1 MSLPLILKWILIFTR
16 QWKQVGK
23 LFLSLPRCSSYY
35 ARFVWFK
42 CVFFCFLATI
52 QIIIGSLT
60 AAFSILVL
68 ILPKE
73 QGSSAAIILSFSGII
88 GIAVGPI
95 MCCGGYA
102 GLSSYKDSQS
112 RSKNGC
118 HMACS
123 ILACLASGVGI
134 GFFSAA
140 VV

>member
-1 MSLPLILKWILIFTR
+1 M
-16 QWKQVGK
+16 
-23 LFLSLPRCSSYY
+23 
-35 ARFVWFK
+35 
-42 CVFFCFLATI
+42 
-52 QIIIGSLT
+52 
-60 AAFSILVL
+60 LVL
-68 ILPKE
+68 VLLKE
-73 QGSSAAIILSFSGII
+73 LGSSAAIILYLSGII
-88 GIAVGPI
+88 GMAVGPI

>member
-1 MSLPLILKWILIFTR
+1 MSLTLILKWILIFMR

-23 LFLSLPRCSSYY
+23 LFLSLPRYSSYY

-60 AAFSILVL
+60 AAFSMLVF
-68 ILPKE
+68 ILPTE
-73 QGSSAAIILSFSGII
+73 LGILYLSGII
-88 GIAVGPI
+88 GMAVGPI

>member
-1 MSLPLILKWILIFTR
+1 MSLTLILKWILIFMR

-23 LFLSLPRCSSYY
+23 LFLSLPRYSSYY

-60 AAFSILVL
+60 AAFSMLVF
-68 ILPKE
+68 ILPTE
-73 QGSSAAIILSFSGII
+73 LGILYLSGII
-88 GIAVGPI
+88 GMAVGPI

-140 VV
+140 VL

>member
-1 MSLPLILKWILIFTR
+1 MSLTLILKWILIFMR

-23 LFLSLPRCSSYY
+23 LFLSLPRYSSYY

-42 CVFFCFLATI
+42 CVFFWFLATI

-60 AAFSILVL
+60 AAFSMLVF
-68 ILPKE
+68 ILPTE
-73 QGSSAAIILSFSGII
+73 LGILYLSGII
-88 GIAVGPI
+88 GMAVGPI

>member
-1 MSLPLILKWILIFTR
+1 MSSTLILKWILIFTR

-23 LFLSLPRCSSYY
+23 LFLSLPRYSSYY

-60 AAFSILVL
+60 AAFSMLVF

-73 QGSSAAIILSFSGII
+73 LGILYLSGII
-88 GIAVGPI
+88 GMAVGPI